1 MRMHH
6 NARLQHLV
14 HANQCLLHSL
24 PYNTM
29 TSSSLKVCLSHP
41 CLLHFD
47 SMRAGRWLCDAIAE
61 SGTAGASEASPPACS
76 IIIYYYMQT
85 IPLIRIHIGH
95 HRNANTKNLKDC
107 K

>member
-1 MRMHH
+1 MPS
-6 NARLQHLV
+6 ALSPLQHYDLFI
-14 HANQCLLHSL
+14 LEG
-24 PYNTM
+24 
-29 TSSSLKVCLSHP
+29 
-41 CLLHFD
+41 LHFD

-76 IIIYYYMQT
+76 IIIYYYVQT
-85 IPLIRIHIGH
+85 IPLIRIHIGL